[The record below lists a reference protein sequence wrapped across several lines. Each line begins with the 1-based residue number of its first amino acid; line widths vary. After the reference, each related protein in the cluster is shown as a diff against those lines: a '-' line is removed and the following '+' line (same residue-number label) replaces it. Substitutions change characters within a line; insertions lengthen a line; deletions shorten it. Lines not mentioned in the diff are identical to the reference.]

1 MHRRGCHCLASWAAW
16 GSRPVVS
23 WGTPAATGLAVEAA
37 CALSVHPG
45 QHSPHLTHCQ
55 THPADGCLAVGTEAG
70 ALPVELVSWLWEEE
84 GLQGLELGDG
94 GHPDFH
100 PLPTVPPVVPCNR
113 VQHCLK
119 WRGTA
124 PRSAA
129 AYGQG
134 MRGTEQRTGGRWGH
148 TGHQMQHIAHPGG
161 TAVLGTPVR
170 PGSQYQWERGPQY
183 ATVFT
188 NTALTSLEYAR
199 LRPWRGSCWLWGGPG

>member
-1 MHRRGCHCLASWAAW
+1 M
-16 GSRPVVS
+16 VS

-148 TGHQMQHIAHPGG
+148 TGHQMQHIARPGG